1 MVNRI
6 QTYEQLLKEKQRLQ
20 TLIKA
25 QRELVRYDLQE
36 IKHELHPVGVAF
48 SFLKDITSRSGKNKV
63 LNYGVDVVVDLLF
76 KKVLLARTGWLTR
89 LTLPFFVKNYSSNI
103 LSDHKKTL
111 FEKLRSWI
119 GNKNGKEDKA
129 SEELKQY

>member
-1 MVNRI
+1 
-6 QTYEQLLKEKQRLQ
+6 
-20 TLIKA
+20 
-25 QRELVRYDLQE
+25 
-36 IKHELHPVGVAF
+36 
-48 SFLKDITSRSGKNKV
+48 LKDITSRSGKNKV

-111 FEKLRSWI
+111 FEKLRGWI
-119 GNKNGKEDKA
+119 GNKNGKEDKT